1 MNRTG
6 SKILHGLLLATSGLV
21 GSTVIASTAAMAGGP
36 TGGHVAVGSATILN
50 ASPTQTVINQ
60 SSKKAL
66 INWNSFSVS
75 SGSSVQFN
83 QPNNK
88 SLTVNRVTGADASVI
103 NGTLQANG
111 NVWLLNANGVLF
123 GKGSQVNVG
132 SLLATTSDISDDD
145 FKNGNYTF
153 KPSANGNASV
163 VNKGTITVG
172 QGGSV
177 VLSAPQVSNEGV
189 IQANL
194 GTVVLGGAKAFTV
207 DMTGDNLLTYQ
218 ITEPVSDAPKSANG
232 SVANALVSNSGT
244 IMAAGGHVLMTARAA
259 RNVEDNVINNTGMVE
274 ATTVSSH
281 NGVIDLDAGPDG
293 TVNNSGTLNASGTG
307 PGQTGGAVNVTGS
320 TVNIADGAKV
330 DASGT
335 AGGGTVQIGGGLHGQ
350 GTLAHAQTVNVGNAT
365 INADATNKGN
375 GGTVAVWSDGN
386 TNFAGNISARGGAQ
400 GGNGG
405 QVETSGHTLGVTAS
419 AKVDTSAP
427 LGLTGNWLLDP
438 ETIDIFSGGTD
449 PYDSTATTANI
460 DPGAITIALQTNNVT
475 LEAITAN
482 GTAAINVEDNA
493 NIIYTSNHTLS
504 LLSEGSISVN
514 NAKIQ
519 NNGTGAINLVAGW
532 DGATTD
538 FTGPLGTGFYGNVG
552 NGNVS
557 ITSTSGPAAI
567 GSAGG
572 QTLVA
577 GYTVYFEGGQD
588 IAQIGYHGAG
598 GGNIAVLAKQDLLL
612 SGGPGLSTVAQIGN
626 GVADGTGPAGGVTG
640 DIYVNVGGTARIAST
655 VNQVDYG
662 TVYLGNTA
670 AQGSTET
677 GNVTLIAK
685 DGSIDGG
692 FLINDLGTTAGTGG
706 NVFIGVTGT
715 QDTIWGL
722 SNYTSANTFT
732 IAAAANLTIA
742 DDIANAGTGDVN
754 VIAGWD
760 GHTTALTE
768 LTSRTVYGNQ
778 SGNVTIAGN
787 SNNVS
792 VGSAGGSVLVE
803 GFNVNVEA
811 DGGYAQI
818 GYHGASAGNIIVNAQ
833 NDVTVHG
840 GAGEEQ
846 YAQIGNG
853 GYSFDGTIVGDIFI
867 NANGSVTLTGSEG
880 YAQIG
885 NGGTDANGTIS
896 GDIWV
901 TAGISASSE
910 DDDIELSA
918 GSGDYGYAQI
928 GNGGD
933 SSHSTNSGNITVST
947 TGAIS
952 LTSNSDYAQIGN
964 GGWGSTG
971 GDGDITVS
979 AGQDLTIEAGEIYAQ
994 IGNGGENANG
1004 GTGNIAVTS
1013 NGSISLAGYGDYAQ
1027 IGNGGSSTTD
1037 DADGGITISAVGD
1050 LTLTGG
1056 EGGSSQI
1063 GNGGSGFEGN
1073 VSGDIAITVGGETFI
1088 DEAGWIGNRTD
1099 TANWTASGNV
1109 SIVTGT
1115 GDISGQFLETDLQN
1129 GDLLLGWTDE
1139 DHELNGLTYN
1149 SSHAFSVLSTGNID
1163 VLGDVQ
1169 NDGTGAI
1176 NVIAGWD
1183 GHTTDLSSLPGS
1195 VYGNNG
1201 SITISDSAHI
1211 GSGSGKT
1218 TFAGDNLF
1226 VGSPNSTIQAQ
1237 IGYNGTGSGDIAVLL
1252 TGNLTVNFG
1261 ANSSTFQIGN
1271 SNQSGNASGDVNI
1284 AVGGNAQITQA
1295 NGTIVVGNTAANG
1308 TVTGSLTFAAGS
1320 ITEDHNVLENNVAAD
1335 LLGGD
1340 VIVNVYGSSLSFN
1353 GATYNSAHNLTLYSN
1368 GALTI
1373 NSAIQ
1378 NAGTGG
1384 INLSSYSGGLT
1395 INAPVSTLGSGAI
1408 DTFASGGSITL
1419 NSSINVGADS
1429 LGLQASGSIVQS
1441 AGSIQASGLNVATTG
1456 AGHSITLG
1464 SVGNEI
1470 SGAISLSTQSDATIA
1485 NGQTTTL
1492 GAITVGGLLN
1502 VSVADSIQGAGHSA
1516 LMLAGPVNVGG
1527 SGDTVIH
1534 ATGDIINLHGQSLIT
1549 ADALNLIS
1557 DYGSIG
1563 APEPTDPNTSYFISA
1578 SINSLHAKTG
1588 SGGDLLFSSSKSY
1601 SIGTDLGGI
1610 DTGGGYAFI
1619 AASTGAI
1626 TQSASGAIVTGDL
1639 DVSVG
1644 EGGFVLSNP
1653 GNDISG
1659 SLSLNT
1665 TGTGLFASSSDIRLN
1680 GISGSGFSNDSSSAG
1695 NVTVETQGNLTVI
1708 SGGTFNLSGDVSLLA
1723 SDNLAIDA
1731 SVQNSGGGNIT
1742 LVAGWD
1748 GHTTDLSSLT
1758 SSGVYG
1764 NGDSTITIGGP
1775 NANGA
1780 IAVGSKSGATNILTG
1795 NLLVSAENGNAQL
1808 GYSGQGSGN
1817 INVYATGGIAVQSKT
1832 GSAIALIGNGGAAAS
1847 GLIGGDINITTQS
1860 GAVTVESA
1868 VDDSLTMIGNPCGYG
1883 SSQSG
1888 NTTINTHGG
1897 ALTLVADNPGEN
1909 NVGYAHIGNLTYG
1922 STTGTSSGD
1931 ITINAGAMSV
1941 EATGEASFADIGN
1954 GSSYLGSDSGALSG
1968 NIDIDVTTLSLVS
1981 GGSDGTAQARIGHL
1995 GMGGV
2000 SGDIDIATTGALSL
2014 VGDDG
2019 GLSSIGNSVGSASG
2033 SLSGNITVT
2042 SATTVDL
2049 LSTGSGQTRISSGN
2063 APDSAID
2070 VTAAGSITIKVLSGN
2085 NAGGKALI
2093 GNFANDQTAVGGD
2106 VSVTSTGGSITL
2118 DAEAADSFVGIGNS
2132 MGTDTGGDIAV
2143 SATAGNGGV
2152 ALHAAGSG
2160 STAQI
2165 GNGADTGN
2173 IVGNITINADSLSVS
2188 AENRDAIATVGHVGL
2203 GSSSPQ
2209 SGNIQAHIAHDLA
2222 VSASGASSIAQ
2233 IGNWSD
2239 VATGGGATGTIDLTA
2254 GGAASITATG
2264 DASYATIGNGGISA
2278 SGFTSQGL
2286 TGGDIALTA
2295 ATIDVI
2301 ASDDTG
2307 SAQASI
2313 GNRGLGQV
2321 VGDLDIATTSG
2332 DITITADNSDL
2343 ASVGNRGAGTT
2354 ASSGDIDVF
2363 SAGDLI
2369 ITGHD
2374 TGQARIAGGLA
2385 DNTNISVT
2393 ATGDISLTVTGTPD
2407 DLGQGTQSGMAIIGS
2422 FGNDITNAGGDIAI
2436 TSLSGD
2442 LYLEAKEDGSQVIIG
2457 NGSGSN
2463 LTSGNISVTTQT
2475 GAVSIESAS
2484 DGSIAMIGNLGNGNS
2499 SQSGDVTINTHG
2511 GGLTLVA
2518 DNAGDDAYGYAHIG
2532 NLAADSTTGTSSG
2545 AITINAGAMSV
2556 EASGGASYADIGNG
2570 SYHLGADTGALS
2582 GNINIT
2588 ATTLSLT
2595 AESLDQARIG
2605 HLGMGSV
2612 TGDINIVT
2620 TGALSL
2626 VGNDAGLSSIGSVSA
2641 TLDSDDNPVQGAGSG
2656 NIAIQSGTVTLASQ
2670 DNGYA
2675 RIESGGFTSGNIAV
2689 VATGNISLTANGSY
2703 AGIGAL
2709 QSGNGTV
2716 NISVI
2721 STAGGISLLASGT
2734 NGQARIGNAENGAS
2748 GSVGGTVS
2756 VSTASAANG
2765 NITLLANGNRTIAL
2779 IGNSGA
2785 GANGSVGGNV
2795 SVVTHA
2801 ASVKVESTADA
2812 SLAMIG
2818 NLGDSNVSESGDI
2831 SINTNGGSLGLIAD
2845 NPGID
2850 DYGYAHIGN
2859 MAFDFSYGSTT
2870 APSSGNIT
2878 IQAGAMTVGATG
2890 GASFAEIGNGSFHE
2904 IDDEGAL
2911 SGNIAIAASSLALTS
2926 GQNSQVRIGHL
2937 GGGAVSG
2944 DINIVTTGAL
2954 SLLGDNGGLSSI
2966 GSVSAPADSQG
2977 NPVQGQGSGNIS
2989 VQSGAVTL
2997 ASQDNGYARIESGGF
3012 TSGNVAVAAT
3022 GNISLTAN
3030 GSYASIGA
3038 LQSGNGTV
3046 NISVISTGGGV
3057 SLLASG
3063 TKGEAQIGNAANG
3076 APGKIGGSLSVSAG
3090 NASNGNITV
3099 SASGN
3104 GSVALIGAAGYGDTV
3119 TGDISVLAGNSVLVS
3134 GGAALTATPGGG
3146 VNGTLAQIGDTNV
3159 SLWNAAV
3166 SGSYSGNVVITAQS
3180 LDGIGSSVFNDLVGG
3195 DVTVNS
3201 LGSGTLEI
3209 DDTQGYSSTHDFL
3222 LNAGGD
3228 VLLESSLQNSGS
3240 GNLTF
3245 VSAGN
3250 VTIGGSGASGSAS
3263 LGSQSGSTSVTAKN
3277 LVISAVHGNAQL
3289 GYAGAGTGAIQ
3300 VNTAGDVT
3308 VQTASNNT
3316 VALIGNGGYGLT
3328 GALKGDISV
3337 FAGGNVTVQTNS
3349 SSSIAD
3355 IGVIGG
3361 DGSSQS
3367 GNITIAAG
3375 GQVGVIAQNAT
3386 SSAQIGNQ
3394 QAGATTPSQR
3404 GDASG
3409 NIAITSGSVLISAT
3423 GTNTGAVIGMGNS
3436 LLRNQNA
3443 SGSISVNTGNLTIS
3457 SSSTTSTGTVALL
3470 GARGY
3475 NSANSN
3481 ITVTASGNVSL
3492 AAGNYGNALLG
3503 QGSYGTAAGDILVAS
3518 GGTLSLNANGT
3529 ASQARVGNSG
3539 VNANGNITVSA
3550 TTATLANASG
3560 ATSLI
3565 GGSAM
3570 GGTLTGNVTV
3580 LAGTVQGIGASIAN
3594 DIIGGDFTLYTTN
3607 SGTFDVGSVGS
3618 YSSAH
3623 DLYIVSADN
3632 LSVSGSIQNAGTG
3645 DIILAAAHTITVG
3658 GANASGGVAVGSK
3671 SGTTE
3676 IEATDLLLSATNG
3689 YAQIGYH
3696 GGGSGAID
3704 VIALGNVTISGGGS
3718 TGYYAQIGDGGYNVT
3733 GSSSAPITVTATSN
3747 IALNGGAGQE
3757 AYAQI
3762 GNGGAES
3769 NSNTGGYSETGDIAV
3784 SNSGAMALNAG
3795 TGQGSYVQ
3803 IGNGGYLSGQSL
3815 NGTVTIGGN
3824 ISVMTYAA
3832 LGLTGGGNDA
3842 YVQIGNGGDFLNKN
3856 VANGSSGTIS
3866 GEIAVAVQAPN
3877 VPGQDQLKLTAGTGA
3892 NSYTQIGNG
3901 GQGENKPVA
3910 GAKVNF
3916 TISGNVTVADLTLAG
3931 SNTGANGYAQIG
3943 NGDASRTGTGN
3954 VAGSVALGQGTNLTY
3969 IPGKA
3974 QGSSAGFG
3982 NATGT
3987 GTVSGTVASS
3997 GVSAGTQGSVAA
4009 ITQTSTN
4016 PVTTS
4021 AFTTVTAAPTYVQQL
4036 ASIDTVDNTQ
4046 GPTPLE
4052 QLSDNSEQTTVSD
4065 TVADSVGKSLGEGK
4079 TIAVSSKMLIP
4090 GLLKQIVTLT
4100 PNQPHG
4106 VPPADV
4112 DYSSWGNEALWRW

>member
-83 QPNNK
+83 QPNSK

-123 GKGSQVNVG
+123 GKGSQINVG

-163 VNKGTITVG
+163 VNKGTITVS

-232 SVANALVSNSGT
+232 GVANALVSNSGT
-244 IMAAGGHVLMTARAA
+244 IMAAGGHVMMTARAA

-307 PGQTGGAVNVTGS
+307 PGQTGGAINVTGS
-320 TVNIADGAKV
+320 TVNIADGAKI

-438 ETIDIFSGGTD
+438 ETIDIQTGGGNNLSG
-449 PYDSTATTANI
+449 SNI
-460 DPGAITIALQTNNVT
+460 DPSAITTALQTNDVT

-532 DGATTD
+532 DGTTTD
-538 FTGPLGTGFYGNVG
+538 FTGTLGTGFYGNVG

-557 ITSTSGPAAI
+557 ITSTSGPAEV

-588 IAQIGYHGAG
+588 IALIGYPGAG

-612 SGGPGLSTVAQIGN
+612 SGGPSLSTVAQIGN
-626 GVADGTGPAGGVTG
+626 GVADGTGSAGGVTG

-677 GNVTLIAK
+677 GNVTLIAN
-685 DGSIDGG
+685 GGNIDGG

-706 NVFIGVTGT
+706 NVFIGFTGT
-715 QDTIWGL
+715 NGTYSWGL

-732 IAAAANLTIA
+732 IATAANLNITSN
-742 DDIANAGTGDVN
+742 IANAGTGDVN

-760 GHTTALTE
+760 GQTTALTE
-768 LTSRTVYGNQ
+768 LTSPTVYGGG
-778 SGNVTIAGN
+778 GNVTIAGN
-787 SNNVS
+787 VNNVS

-818 GYHGASAGNIIVNAQ
+818 GYHGASAGNIVVNAQ

-853 GYSFDGTIVGDIFI
+853 GYSFEGALGGDIFI
-867 NANGSVTLTGSEG
+867 NANGSVTLTGGEG

-885 NGGTDANGTIS
+885 NGGAEANGTIS

-933 SSHSTNSGNITVST
+933 TSNSTNSGNITVST

-971 GDGDITVS
+971 GNGDIKVH
-979 AGQDLTIEAGEIYAQ
+979 ADQDLTIK
-994 IGNGGENANG
+994 ANG
-1004 GTGNIAVTS
+1004 V
-1013 NGSISLAGYGDYAQ
+1013 YAQ
-1027 IGNGGSSTTD
+1027 IGNGGSGENAHGGTGDVTVTSNGSILLDGSGYGAYAKIGNGGDSTTD
-1037 DADGGITISAVGD
+1037 DADGGITVSAVGN

-1056 EGGSSQI
+1056 EGSSQI
-1063 GNGGSGFEGN
+1063 GNGGFGFEGN
-1073 VSGDIAITVGGETFI
+1073 VSGDIAITVGGETI
-1088 DEAGWIGNRTD
+1088 INQSGWIGNYTD
-1099 TANWTASGNV
+1099 TDDWTASGNV

-1115 GDISGQFLETDLQN
+1115 GDISGQFLESDLQN

-1139 DHELNGLTYN
+1139 GHDLNGLTYN
-1149 SSHAFSVLSTGNID
+1149 SSH
-1163 VLGDVQ
+1163 
-1169 NDGTGAI
+1169 
-1176 NVIAGWD
+1176 
-1183 GHTTDLSSLPGS
+1183 
-1195 VYGNNG
+1195 
-1201 SITISDSAHI
+1201 
-1211 GSGSGKT
+1211 
-1218 TFAGDNLF
+1218 
-1226 VGSPNSTIQAQ
+1226 
-1237 IGYNGTGSGDIAVLL
+1237 
-1252 TGNLTVNFG
+1252 
-1261 ANSSTFQIGN
+1261 
-1271 SNQSGNASGDVNI
+1271 
-1284 AVGGNAQITQA
+1284 
-1295 NGTIVVGNTAANG
+1295 
-1308 TVTGSLTFAAGS
+1308 
-1320 ITEDHNVLENNVAAD
+1320 
-1335 LLGGD
+1335 
-1340 VIVNVYGSSLSFN
+1340 
-1353 GATYNSAHNLTLYSN
+1353 NLTLYSY
-1368 GALTI
+1368 GDLTI
-1373 NSAIQ
+1373 TSAVQ

-1384 INLSSYSGGLT
+1384 INLSSYSGSLT
-1395 INAPVSTLGSGAI
+1395 INAPISTLGSGAV
-1408 DTFASGGSITL
+1408 DTFASGGSMTL
-1419 NSSINVGADS
+1419 NSGINVGADS
-1429 LGLQASGSIVQS
+1429 LALQAAGSIVQS
-1441 AGSIQASGLNVATTG
+1441 NGSIQASVLNVATTG

-1470 SGAISLSTQSDATIA
+1470 SGAIFLSTPSDATIA

-1502 VSVADSIQGAGHSA
+1502 VSVTDSIQGAGHSA
-1516 LMLAGPVNVGG
+1516 LILAGPVNVGG

-1588 SGGDLLFSSSKSY
+1588 SGGNLLFSSSKSY

-1619 AASTGAI
+1619 AASTGTI
-1626 TQSASGAIVTGDL
+1626 TQSAAGAIVTRDL

-1653 GNDISG
+1653 GNNISG

-1680 GISGSGFSNDSSSAG
+1680 GVSGSGFSNDSSSAG
-1695 NVTVETQGNLTVI
+1695 NVTVETQGNLTVV

-1723 SDNLAIDA
+1723 TQNLEIDT
-1731 SVQNSGGGNIT
+1731 SLQNPAVGNIT

-1748 GHTTDLSSLT
+1748 GHTTDLPLLT

-1775 NANGA
+1775 NANGTVA
-1780 IAVGSKSGATNILTG
+1780 LGSKSGATNILTD

-1817 INVYATGGIAVQSKT
+1817 INVYATGDITVQSKT

-1860 GAVTVESA
+1860 GAITVESA
-1868 VDDSLTMIGNPCGYG
+1868 VDNSLAMIGNLGGDG

-1888 NTTINTHGG
+1888 NTTINTYGG

-1954 GSSYLGSDSGALSG
+1954 GSFHIGSDTGALSG
-1968 NIDIDVTTLSLVS
+1968 NITISATTLSLVS
-1981 GGSDGTAQARIGHL
+1981 DASGGTAQARIGHL
-1995 GMGGV
+1995 GMGSV
-2000 SGDIDIATTGALSL
+2000 SGDI
-2014 VGDDG
+2014 
-2019 GLSSIGNSVGSASG
+2019 
-2033 SLSGNITVT
+2033 
-2042 SATTVDL
+2042 
-2049 LSTGSGQTRISSGN
+2049 
-2063 APDSAID
+2063 
-2070 VTAAGSITIKVLSGN
+2070 
-2085 NAGGKALI
+2085 
-2093 GNFANDQTAVGGD
+2093 
-2106 VSVTSTGGSITL
+2106 
-2118 DAEAADSFVGIGNS
+2118 
-2132 MGTDTGGDIAV
+2132 
-2143 SATAGNGGV
+2143 
-2152 ALHAAGSG
+2152 
-2160 STAQI
+2160 
-2165 GNGADTGN
+2165 
-2173 IVGNITINADSLSVS
+2173 
-2188 AENRDAIATVGHVGL
+2188 
-2203 GSSSPQ
+2203 
-2209 SGNIQAHIAHDLA
+2209 
-2222 VSASGASSIAQ
+2222 SIA
-2233 IGNWSD
+2233 
-2239 VATGGGATGTIDLTA
+2239 
-2254 GGAASITATG
+2254 
-2264 DASYATIGNGGISA
+2264 
-2278 SGFTSQGL
+2278 
-2286 TGGDIALTA
+2286 
-2295 ATIDVI
+2295 
-2301 ASDDTG
+2301 
-2307 SAQASI
+2307 
-2313 GNRGLGQV
+2313 
-2321 VGDLDIATTSG
+2321 
-2332 DITITADNSDL
+2332 
-2343 ASVGNRGAGTT
+2343 
-2354 ASSGDIDVF
+2354 
-2363 SAGDLI
+2363 
-2369 ITGHD
+2369 
-2374 TGQARIAGGLA
+2374 
-2385 DNTNISVT
+2385 
-2393 ATGDISLTVTGTPD
+2393 
-2407 DLGQGTQSGMAIIGS
+2407 
-2422 FGNDITNAGGDIAI
+2422 
-2436 TSLSGD
+2436 
-2442 LYLEAKEDGSQVIIG
+2442 
-2457 NGSGSN
+2457 
-2463 LTSGNISVTTQT
+2463 
-2475 GAVSIESAS
+2475 
-2484 DGSIAMIGNLGNGNS
+2484 
-2499 SQSGDVTINTHG
+2499 
-2511 GGLTLVA
+2511 
-2518 DNAGDDAYGYAHIG
+2518 
-2532 NLAADSTTGTSSG
+2532 
-2545 AITINAGAMSV
+2545 
-2556 EASGGASYADIGNG
+2556 
-2570 SYHLGADTGALS
+2570 
-2582 GNINIT
+2582 
-2588 ATTLSLT
+2588 
-2595 AESLDQARIG
+2595 
-2605 HLGMGSV
+2605 
-2612 TGDINIVT
+2612 T

-2641 TLDSDDNPVQGAGSG
+2641 PLDSGNNPLQGAGSG
-2656 NIAIQSGTVTLASQ
+2656 NI
-2670 DNGYA
+2670 
-2675 RIESGGFTSGNIAV
+2675 
-2689 VATGNISLTANGSY
+2689 
-2703 AGIGAL
+2703 
-2709 QSGNGTV
+2709 
-2716 NISVI
+2716 
-2721 STAGGISLLASGT
+2721 
-2734 NGQARIGNAENGAS
+2734 
-2748 GSVGGTVS
+2748 
-2756 VSTASAANG
+2756 
-2765 NITLLANGNRTIAL
+2765 
-2779 IGNSGA
+2779 
-2785 GANGSVGGNV
+2785 
-2795 SVVTHA
+2795 
-2801 ASVKVESTADA
+2801 
-2812 SLAMIG
+2812 
-2818 NLGDSNVSESGDI
+2818 
-2831 SINTNGGSLGLIAD
+2831 SI
-2845 NPGID
+2845 
-2850 DYGYAHIGN
+2850 
-2859 MAFDFSYGSTT
+2859 
-2870 APSSGNIT
+2870 
-2878 IQAGAMTVGATG
+2878 
-2890 GASFAEIGNGSFHE
+2890 
-2904 IDDEGAL
+2904 
-2911 SGNIAIAASSLALTS
+2911 
-2926 GQNSQVRIGHL
+2926 
-2937 GGGAVSG
+2937 
-2944 DINIVTTGAL
+2944 
-2954 SLLGDNGGLSSI
+2954 
-2966 GSVSAPADSQG
+2966 
-2977 NPVQGQGSGNIS
+2977 
-2989 VQSGAVTL
+2989 QSGAVTL

-3030 GSYASIGA
+3030 GSYAGIGA

-3046 NISVISTGGGV
+3046 NISVTSTGGGV

-3104 GSVALIGAAGYGDTV
+3104 GSVALIGATGYGDTV

-3146 VNGTLAQIGDTNV
+3146 VSGTLAQIGDTNV
-3159 SLWNAAV
+3159 SLWNAVV
-3166 SGSYSGNVVITAQS
+3166 SGSYSGNVIITAQS

-3201 LGSGTLEI
+3201 LGSGALEI
-3209 DDTQGYSSTHDFL
+3209 DDTQGYSSAHDFL

-3277 LVISAVHGNAQL
+3277 LVVSAVHGNAQL
-3289 GYAGAGTGAIQ
+3289 GYTGAGIGAIQ
-3300 VNTAGDVT
+3300 VNTAGDVA

-3316 VALIGNGGYGLT
+3316 IALIGNGGYGLT

-3367 GNITIAAG
+3367 GNITVAAG

-3539 VNANGNITVSA
+3539 VNASGNITVSA
-3550 TTATLANASG
+3550 ATATLANASG

-3565 GGSAM
+3565 GGSAT

-3594 DIIGGDFTLYTTN
+3594 DIIGGDFTLYATS

-3645 DIILAAAHTITVG
+3645 GIILAAAHTITVG

-3689 YAQIGYH
+3689 YAQVGYH
-3696 GGGSGAID
+3696 GGGSGAIG

-3824 ISVMTYAA
+3824 ISVLTYAA

-3916 TISGNVTVADLTLAG
+3916 TIGGNVTVADLTLAG

-4021 AFTTVTAAPTYVQQL
+4021 SFTTVTAAPTYVQQL

-4079 TIAVSSKMLIP
+4079 TIAVSTKMLIP

>member
-1 MNRTG
+1 MMTMNRTG

-21 GSTVIASTAAMAGGP
+21 GSTIIASTAAMAGGP
-36 TGGHVAVGSATILN
+36 TGGHVAVGSATIVN

-83 QPNNK
+83 QPNSK

-163 VNKGTITVG
+163 VNKGTIAVS
-172 QGGSV
+172 QGSSV

-259 RNVEDNVINNTGMVE
+259 RNVEDSVINNTGMVE

-293 TVNNSGTLNASGTG
+293 TVNAGGTLDVSGTQGGQTGGTITATGGMVNVADGAKLNASG
-307 PGQTGGAVNVTGS
+307 
-320 TVNIADGAKV
+320 D
-330 DASGT
+330 
-335 AGGGTVQIGGGLHGQ
+335 AGGGTVLIGGDAHGQ
-350 GTLAHAQTVNVGNAT
+350 GTLAHAQRTVIGRAT
-365 INADATNKGN
+365 ITADATTKGD
-375 GGTVAVWSDGN
+375 GGKVVVWSDGD
-386 TNFAGNISARGGAQ
+386 TSFDGSISARGGVK

-405 QVETSGHTLGVTAS
+405 FVETSGHNLGVTAN
-419 AKVDTSAP
+419 ATVNTLAP
-427 LGLTGNWLLDP
+427 VGLSGDWLLDP
-438 ETIDIFSGGTD
+438 VNITIGSCGSTSYDPNQSGDESIAKT
-449 PYDSTATTANI
+449 
-460 DPGAITIALQTNNVT
+460 AITNGLASGNMI
-475 LEAITAN
+475 LEA
-482 GTAAINVEDNA
+482 
-493 NIIYTSNHTLS
+493 TSNITLDTGASINYAGSNTLS
-504 LLSEGSISVN
+504 LLAEGNITLGSD
-514 NAKIQ
+514 IQ
-519 NNGTGAINLVAGW
+519 FSGSGAINLVAGW
-532 DGATTD
+532 DGQTTD
-538 FTGPLGTGFYGNVG
+538 LSSLGGSVYGN
-552 NGNVS
+552 NGGS
-557 ITSTSGPAAI
+557 ITIGDSAHI
-567 GSAGG
+567 GSASGKTTLAGDNLFVGSTNKAIQAQIGYNGEGSGDIAIRLTGDLTVNFGTYSSTFQIGNYNPNGNASGDVNIAVGG
-572 QTLVA
+572 NAQITQANGTIVVGNTAPNGTVTGSLTFAAGSITEDHNVLENNIAADLPGGDVAINVTGSSLSFNGATYNSPHDLTLYSNGDLTINSAIQNTGTGGINLSSYSDGLTINAPVSTLGSVAIDTLTAGASITLNSDIVAGGSLGLNACGSIVQSGGSIQASDLNVTTTGAGHSITLGSVGNEISGTIVLSTPSDAAIANGQTTTLGAITVGGLLNVSVTDPNQGNGHSSLMLTDAVDVSGSGDTVIHATGDIINLHGQSLITADALNLISDYGSIGAPEPNDPNTSFFILASINSLHAQTGGGGGLLFSSSKAYSVGTDLGGIDTGAGTAFIAASAGAITQSKAIVAGDFGVSTGSAGFILSNPGNDISGRLSLYTTGTGLFASSSDISLRNISGSGFDSNLSSAGKLTVETSGNLTVVSGGTFNLSGDISLLASDNLTIAAPVQNSGAGNITLVA
-577 GYTVYFEGGQD
+577 G
-588 IAQIGYHGAG
+588 
-598 GGNIAVLAKQDLLL
+598 
-612 SGGPGLSTVAQIGN
+612 
-626 GVADGTGPAGGVTG
+626 
-640 DIYVNVGGTARIAST
+640 
-655 VNQVDYG
+655 
-662 TVYLGNTA
+662 
-670 AQGSTET
+670 
-677 GNVTLIAK
+677 
-685 DGSIDGG
+685 
-692 FLINDLGTTAGTGG
+692 
-706 NVFIGVTGT
+706 
-715 QDTIWGL
+715 
-722 SNYTSANTFT
+722 
-732 IAAAANLTIA
+732 
-742 DDIANAGTGDVN
+742 
-754 VIAGWD
+754 WD
-760 GHTTALTE
+760 GVSTTPAL
-768 LTSRTVYGNQ
+768 LVGSGAYGSGNQ
-778 SGNVTIAGN
+778 SNGSGSQGNVTISGN
-787 SNNVS
+787 DNNVS

-803 GFNVNVEA
+803 GFNVAVRA
-811 DGGYAQI
+811 DQGGGYAQI
-818 GYHGASAGNIIVNAQ
+818 GYNGASTGNIVVNAQ
-833 NDVTVHG
+833 NDVMLYASDDDDGCGACYAQIGNGGYDVSANASGNVTINAGNYVSLNG

-846 YAQIGNG
+846 YAQIGNGGYRFDGQLGGIVSVQSGGDVTLTGSGGYAQIGNG

-867 NANGSVTLTGSEG
+867 NANGSVTLTGGEG

-885 NGGTDANGTIS
+885 NGGAEANGTIS

-933 SSHSTNSGNITVST
+933 NSSSTNSGNITVST

-971 GDGDITVS
+971 GNGDIKVH
-979 AGQDLTIEAGEIYAQ
+979 ADQDLTI
-994 IGNGGENANG
+994 NA
-1004 GTGNIAVTS
+1004 
-1013 NGSISLAGYGDYAQ
+1013 YGVYAQ
-1027 IGNGGSSTTD
+1027 IGNGGSGENAHGGTGDVTVTSNGSILLDGSGYGAYAKIGNGGDSTTD
-1037 DADGGITISAVGD
+1037 DADGGITVSAVGN

-1056 EGGSSQI
+1056 EGSSQI
-1063 GNGGSGFEGN
+1063 GNGGFGFEGN
-1073 VSGDIAITVGGETFI
+1073 VSGDIAITVGGETI
-1088 DEAGWIGNRTD
+1088 INQSGWIGNYTD
-1099 TANWTASGNV
+1099 TADWTASGNV

-1149 SSHAFSVLSTGNID
+1149 SSH
-1163 VLGDVQ
+1163 
-1169 NDGTGAI
+1169 
-1176 NVIAGWD
+1176 
-1183 GHTTDLSSLPGS
+1183 
-1195 VYGNNG
+1195 
-1201 SITISDSAHI
+1201 
-1211 GSGSGKT
+1211 
-1218 TFAGDNLF
+1218 
-1226 VGSPNSTIQAQ
+1226 
-1237 IGYNGTGSGDIAVLL
+1237 
-1252 TGNLTVNFG
+1252 
-1261 ANSSTFQIGN
+1261 
-1271 SNQSGNASGDVNI
+1271 
-1284 AVGGNAQITQA
+1284 
-1295 NGTIVVGNTAANG
+1295 
-1308 TVTGSLTFAAGS
+1308 
-1320 ITEDHNVLENNVAAD
+1320 
-1335 LLGGD
+1335 
-1340 VIVNVYGSSLSFN
+1340 
-1353 GATYNSAHNLTLYSN
+1353 NLTLYSY
-1368 GALTI
+1368 GDLTI
-1373 NSAIQ
+1373 TSAVQ

-1384 INLSSYSGGLT
+1384 INLSSYSGSLT

-1441 AGSIQASGLNVATTG
+1441 NGSIQASVLNVATTG

-1470 SGAISLSTQSDATIA
+1470 SGAIFLSTPSDATIA

-1502 VSVADSIQGAGHSA
+1502 VSITDSIQGAGHSA
-1516 LMLAGPVNVGG
+1516 LILAGLVNVGG

-1680 GISGSGFSNDSSSAG
+1680 GISGSGFINDSSSAG
-1695 NVTVETQGNLTVI
+1695 NVTVETQGNLTVV

-1723 SDNLAIDA
+1723 AQNLEIDT
-1731 SVQNSGGGNIT
+1731 SLQNPAAGNIT

-1758 SSGVYG
+1758 SSGGYG
-1764 NGDSTITIGGP
+1764 NGDSTVTIGGL
-1775 NANGA
+1775 NANGTV
-1780 IAVGSKSGATNILTG
+1780 AVGSKSGATNILTD

-1817 INVYATGGIAVQSKT
+1817 INVYATGDITVQSKT

-1860 GAVTVESA
+1860 GAITVESA
-1868 VDDSLTMIGNPCGYG
+1868 VDNSLAMIGNLGGDG

-1897 ALTLVADNPGEN
+1897 ALTLVADNPGKN
-1909 NVGYAHIGNLTYG
+1909 NVGYAHIGSLTYG
-1922 STTGTSSGD
+1922 STTETSSGD

-1954 GSSYLGSDSGALSG
+1954 GSFHIGSDTGALSG
-1968 NIDIDVTTLSLVS
+1968 NITISATTLSLVS
-1981 GGSDGTAQARIGHL
+1981 DASGGTAQARIGHL
-1995 GMGGV
+1995 GMGSV
-2000 SGDIDIATTGALSL
+2000 SGDINIATTGALSL
-2014 VGDDG
+2014 VG
-2019 GLSSIGNSVGSASG
+2019 
-2033 SLSGNITVT
+2033 
-2042 SATTVDL
+2042 
-2049 LSTGSGQTRISSGN
+2049 
-2063 APDSAID
+2063 
-2070 VTAAGSITIKVLSGN
+2070 N
-2085 NAGGKALI
+2085 NL
-2093 GNFANDQTAVGGD
+2093 
-2106 VSVTSTGGSITL
+2106 
-2118 DAEAADSFVGIGNS
+2118 
-2132 MGTDTGGDIAV
+2132 
-2143 SATAGNGGV
+2143 
-2152 ALHAAGSG
+2152 
-2160 STAQI
+2160 
-2165 GNGADTGN
+2165 
-2173 IVGNITINADSLSVS
+2173 
-2188 AENRDAIATVGHVGL
+2188 
-2203 GSSSPQ
+2203 
-2209 SGNIQAHIAHDLA
+2209 
-2222 VSASGASSIAQ
+2222 
-2233 IGNWSD
+2233 
-2239 VATGGGATGTIDLTA
+2239 
-2254 GGAASITATG
+2254 
-2264 DASYATIGNGGISA
+2264 
-2278 SGFTSQGL
+2278 
-2286 TGGDIALTA
+2286 
-2295 ATIDVI
+2295 
-2301 ASDDTG
+2301 
-2307 SAQASI
+2307 
-2313 GNRGLGQV
+2313 
-2321 VGDLDIATTSG
+2321 
-2332 DITITADNSDL
+2332 
-2343 ASVGNRGAGTT
+2343 
-2354 ASSGDIDVF
+2354 
-2363 SAGDLI
+2363 
-2369 ITGHD
+2369 
-2374 TGQARIAGGLA
+2374 
-2385 DNTNISVT
+2385 
-2393 ATGDISLTVTGTPD
+2393 
-2407 DLGQGTQSGMAIIGS
+2407 
-2422 FGNDITNAGGDIAI
+2422 
-2436 TSLSGD
+2436 
-2442 LYLEAKEDGSQVIIG
+2442 
-2457 NGSGSN
+2457 
-2463 LTSGNISVTTQT
+2463 
-2475 GAVSIESAS
+2475 
-2484 DGSIAMIGNLGNGNS
+2484 
-2499 SQSGDVTINTHG
+2499 
-2511 GGLTLVA
+2511 
-2518 DNAGDDAYGYAHIG
+2518 
-2532 NLAADSTTGTSSG
+2532 
-2545 AITINAGAMSV
+2545 
-2556 EASGGASYADIGNG
+2556 
-2570 SYHLGADTGALS
+2570 
-2582 GNINIT
+2582 
-2588 ATTLSLT
+2588 
-2595 AESLDQARIG
+2595 
-2605 HLGMGSV
+2605 
-2612 TGDINIVT
+2612 
-2620 TGALSL
+2620 
-2626 VGNDAGLSSIGSVSA
+2626 GLSSIGSVSA
-2641 TLDSDDNPVQGAGSG
+2641 PMDTYSNLVQGAGSG
-2656 NIAIQSGTVTLASQ
+2656 NINIQSGAVTLASQ
-2670 DNGYA
+2670 NGGHA
-2675 RIESGGFTSGNIAV
+2675 RIESGGFTSGNI
-2689 VATGNISLTANGSY
+2689 N
-2703 AGIGAL
+2703 
-2709 QSGNGTV
+2709 
-2716 NISVI
+2716 
-2721 STAGGISLLASGT
+2721 
-2734 NGQARIGNAENGAS
+2734 
-2748 GSVGGTVS
+2748 
-2756 VSTASAANG
+2756 
-2765 NITLLANGNRTIAL
+2765 
-2779 IGNSGA
+2779 
-2785 GANGSVGGNV
+2785 
-2795 SVVTHA
+2795 
-2801 ASVKVESTADA
+2801 
-2812 SLAMIG
+2812 
-2818 NLGDSNVSESGDI
+2818 
-2831 SINTNGGSLGLIAD
+2831 
-2845 NPGID
+2845 
-2850 DYGYAHIGN
+2850 
-2859 MAFDFSYGSTT
+2859 
-2870 APSSGNIT
+2870 
-2878 IQAGAMTVGATG
+2878 
-2890 GASFAEIGNGSFHE
+2890 
-2904 IDDEGAL
+2904 
-2911 SGNIAIAASSLALTS
+2911 
-2926 GQNSQVRIGHL
+2926 
-2937 GGGAVSG
+2937 
-2944 DINIVTTGAL
+2944 
-2954 SLLGDNGGLSSI
+2954 
-2966 GSVSAPADSQG
+2966 
-2977 NPVQGQGSGNIS
+2977 
-2989 VQSGAVTL
+2989 
-2997 ASQDNGYARIESGGF
+2997 
-3012 TSGNVAVAAT
+3012 VAAT

-3030 GSYASIGA
+3030 GSFAGIGA
-3038 LQSGNGTV
+3038 FQSGNGTV
-3046 NISVISTGGGV
+3046 NVSVTSTGGGI
-3057 SLLASG
+3057 SLRASG
-3063 TKGEAQIGNAANG
+3063 TNGEAQIGNSANG

-3104 GSVALIGAAGYGDTV
+3104 GSVALIGATGYGDTV

-3146 VNGTLAQIGDTNV
+3146 VSGTLAQIGDTNV

-3209 DDTQGYSSTHDFL
+3209 DDTQGYSSAHDFL

-3565 GGSAM
+3565 GGSAT

-3594 DIIGGDFTLYTTN
+3594 DIIGGDFTLYATN
-3607 SGTFDVGSVGS
+3607 SGTLDVGSVGS

-3689 YAQIGYH
+3689 YVQIGYH

-3704 VIALGNVTISGGGS
+3704 VIVLGNVTISGGGS
-3718 TGYYAQIGDGGYNVT
+3718 TGYYAQIGDGGYNVA

-3824 ISVMTYAA
+3824 ISVTTYAA